1 MEKQKSAFIGHRK
14 NDLSE
19 KEKKNVILKI
29 YFFLHDWFVRIEKFS
44 KFLIAKVIKKSNLK
58 T

>member
-29 YFFLHDWFVRIEKFS
+29 YFFLHECFVRIENFFKN
-44 KFLIAKVIKKSNLK
+44 LINRITK
-58 T
+58 